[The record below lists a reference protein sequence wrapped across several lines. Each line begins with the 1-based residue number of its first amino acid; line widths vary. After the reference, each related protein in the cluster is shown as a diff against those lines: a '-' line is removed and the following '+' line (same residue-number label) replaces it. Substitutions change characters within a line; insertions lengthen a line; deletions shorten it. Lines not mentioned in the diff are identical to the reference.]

1 MVVIQYGKYAKNASA
16 DFKFSSAVAWFGLK
30 LRDSNWFSNK
40 IRKILKPWQML
51 DVMTKRRIYRAEFIR
66 LVEDYSVKSLPIS
79 SSFKLQLKNIVG
91 FFFY

>member
-1 MVVIQYGKYAKNASA
+1 
-16 DFKFSSAVAWFGLK
+16 VAWFGLK

-66 LVEDYSVKSLPIS
+66 LVEDYSVKLLPIS
-79 SSFKLQLKNIVG
+79 SSLNSNLKILLG
-91 FFFY
+91 FFFINIPQTVK